1 MDEMKINA
9 LQCTPTDIINKLLN
23 VGWQRNK
30 RLGAMSSF
38 AKKFNIF

>member
-1 MDEMKINA
+1 MDEMKISA
-9 LQCTPTDIINKLLN
+9 LQCTPTDINKLLN

-38 AKKFNIF
+38 AKKFNVF